1 MRYCSNHEQRA
12 ANIPYLAIVFLFMV
26 EVRRRENETVGAML
40 RRFTR
45 RIQQSGTLISA
56 RKLRFHQDKPTKRAV
71 RDRALRRIKVNKER
85 ARLEKLGKLDDD
97 K

>member
-1 MRYCSNHEQRA
+1 
-12 ANIPYLAIVFLFMV
+12 VV

-45 RIQQSGTLISA
+45 RMQMSGALISA
-56 RKLRFHQDKPTKRAV
+56 RKLRSYKEKPTKRAV
-71 RDRALRRIKVNKER
+71 RDRALRRIKVSKER
-85 ARLEKLGKLDDD
+85 ARLEKLGKLDD